1 MKKPQKDK
9 EQDNKPKKDQ
19 KKKLKIIIEKNPLKS
34 KINQIDSTET
44 KKYNRNIMTHNS
56 ISTKEEIKKK
66 LSPSKLRNKQN
77 NKLNLLSN
85 NTYKTNKL
93 LSSNHLF
100 LTCEA
105 NSQLNLDDKKITKKN
120 KKLKNFSNGG
130 ERINPKE
137 INSVFKKDKFKRTI
151 IIDDEG
157 NNNLNLNIGKDYDYK
172 NILKN
177 NNNTIISNSF
187 SGNTDSN
194 SLFMSSNKSYIENY
208 NSKIYNRKS
217 KENDIKQT
225 IIDKNEEERR
235 LIEYRKI
242 FNLLNSNIEQFKKM
256 FTNKE
261 SNESNN
267 LNNDKNN
274 KKNKK
279 IVIQNKKD
287 SNNNNRNRNNSLD
300 KYKNN
305 DKSKNI
311 KKNLSEKN
319 LSSKSKY
326 NKSINQSIFSPKR
339 NQNNNNNFDINNNCS
354 FLESSIQDDFYQSLI
369 NQTFLQNVSRTSFEM
384 NIDDISNIP
393 VEKEIYDEDKKN
405 DDKNMKMDIKKN
417 VKTLEDRPLEEEN
430 KKKVKQ
436 KSLEKTN
443 EEENNCKDIT
453 NDFDKNNCLIFWEN
467 QLLK

>member
-443 EEENNCKDIT
+443 EEENNCKDIA
-453 NDFDKNNCLIFWEN
+453 NDFDKNNCLIF
-467 QLLK
+467 

>member
-208 NSKIYNRKS
+208 NSKNYNRKS

-393 VEKEIYDEDKKN
+393 VEKEICDEDKKN

-453 NDFDKNNCLIFWEN
+453 NDFDKNNCLIF
-467 QLLK
+467 

>member
-1 MKKPQKDK
+1 
-9 EQDNKPKKDQ
+9 
-19 KKKLKIIIEKNPLKS
+19 
-34 KINQIDSTET
+34 
-44 KKYNRNIMTHNS
+44 MTHNS

-77 NKLNLLSN
+77 NKLNLLSS

-93 LSSNHLF
+93 LSSNYLF

-105 NSQLNLDDKKITKKN
+105 NSQSNLDDKKITKKN
-120 KKLKNFSNGG
+120 KKLKNYSNGG
-130 ERINPKE
+130 ERINPNE
-137 INSVFKKDKFKRTI
+137 ISSMFKKDRFKKTI

-157 NNNLNLNIGKDYDYK
+157 NNNLNLNIDKDYDFK

-177 NNNTIISNSF
+177 DNNTIISNSF
-187 SGNTDSN
+187 SGNTDTN
-194 SLFMSSNKSYIENY
+194 SLFMSSNKSFIENY
-208 NSKIYNRKS
+208 NNKNYNKKS
-217 KENDIKQT
+217 KENDIRQT

-256 FTNKE
+256 FTNKD
-261 SNESNN
+261 SNDNNN
-267 LNNDKNN
+267 LKN

-287 SNNNNRNRNNSLD
+287 SNKNRNNSLD

-305 DKSKNI
+305 DKGKNI

-319 LSSKSKY
+319 LSSKIKY
-326 NKSINQSIFSPKR
+326 NKNNNPSIFSPKR
-339 NQNNNNNFDINNNCS
+339 NINNKNNFDINNNCSS

-369 NQTFLQNVSRTSFEM
+369 NQTFLQNVSRSSFEM

-393 VEKEIYDEDKKN
+393 VEKAICDEDKKN
-405 DDKNMKMDIKKN
+405 NDKDLKMDVKKN
-417 VKTLEDRPLEEEN
+417 VKNLEDKPLEEEN

-436 KSLEKTN
+436 KSLERTN
-443 EEENNCKDIT
+443 EEENNLKNFR
-453 NDFDKNNCLIFWEN
+453 NDFDKNNCFIF
-467 QLLK
+467 

>member
-1 MKKPQKDK
+1 MKKLQKDK

-393 VEKEIYDEDKKN
+393 VEKEICDEDKKN

-453 NDFDKNNCLIFWEN
+453 NDFDKNNCLIF
-467 QLLK
+467 

>member
-393 VEKEIYDEDKKN
+393 VEKEICDEDKKN

-436 KSLEKTN
+436 KTLEKTN

-453 NDFDKNNCLIFWEN
+453 NDFDKNNCLIF
-467 QLLK
+467 

>member
-19 KKKLKIIIEKNPLKS
+19 KKKLKIIIEKKPLKS

-393 VEKEIYDEDKKN
+393 VEKEICDEDKKN

-453 NDFDKNNCLIFWEN
+453 NDFDKNNCLIF
-467 QLLK
+467 

>member
-393 VEKEIYDEDKKN
+393 VEKEICDEDKKN

-417 VKTLEDRPLEEEN
+417 VKTLEERPLEEEN

-453 NDFDKNNCLIFWEN
+453 NDFDKNNCLIF
-467 QLLK
+467 

>member
-1 MKKPQKDK
+1 MKKSQKEK
-9 EQDNKPKKDQ
+9 EQKKDQ

-34 KINQIDSTET
+34 KINPIETEP

-66 LSPSKLRNKQN
+66 LSPSKIRNKQ
-77 NKLNLLSN
+77 NKLNLLSD
-85 NTYKTNKL
+85 NTCKNSKL

-105 NSQLNLDDKKITKKN
+105 NSQSNLDDKKIKKN

-137 INSVFKKDKFKRTI
+137 LSSGPVFKKDKFKKTI

-157 NNNLNLNIGKDYDYK
+157 NNNLNLNIDKDYDYK

-177 NNNTIISNSF
+177 SNNTIISNSF
-187 SGNTDSN
+187 SGNTDTN
-194 SLFMSSNKSYIENY
+194 SLFMSSNKSYVENY
-208 NSKIYNRKS
+208 NSKNYSRKG
-217 KENDIKQT
+217 KENDIRQT

-256 FTNKE
+256 FTNKD
-261 SNESNN
+261 SN
-267 LNNDKNN
+267 D
-274 KKNKK
+274 KNKK

-287 SNNNNRNRNNSLD
+287 NAKNNKNKNRNRNNSLD

-305 DKSKNI
+305 DKDKNI

-319 LSSKSKY
+319 LSTKNKY
-326 NKSINQSIFSPKR
+326 NKNNNQSIFSPK
-339 NQNNNNNFDINNNCS
+339 NNINTNTNNNNNFDINNNYS

-393 VEKEIYDEDKKN
+393 VEKEKEKVICDDEDKKN
-405 DDKNMKMDIKKN
+405 DNKELKMDIKKN
-417 VKTLEDRPLEEEN
+417 IKNLENKPLEEEN

-436 KSLEKTN
+436 KNLEKSN
-443 EEENNCKDIT
+443 EESNFKNFS
-453 NDFDKNNCLIFWEN
+453 NDFDKNNCIIL
-467 QLLK
+467 

>member
-9 EQDNKPKKDQ
+9 EQDNKLKKEQ
-19 KKKLKIIIEKNPLKS
+19 KKKLKIIIEKNPLKP
-34 KINQIDSTET
+34 KINQIDSTEP

-77 NKLNLLSN
+77 NKLNLLSS

-93 LSSNHLF
+93 LSSNYLF

-105 NSQLNLDDKKITKKN
+105 NSQSNLDDKKITKKN
-120 KKLKNFSNGG
+120 KKLKNYSNGG
-130 ERINPKE
+130 ERINPNE
-137 INSVFKKDKFKRTI
+137 ISSMFKKDRFKKTI

-157 NNNLNLNIGKDYDYK
+157 NNNLNLNIDKDYDFK

-177 NNNTIISNSF
+177 DNNTIISNSF
-187 SGNTDSN
+187 SGNTDTN

-235 LIEYRKI
+235 LLEYRKI

-261 SNESNN
+261 SNDNN
-267 LNNDKNN
+267 NSNNDKNN

-279 IVIQNKKD
+279 IVIQNKKE
-287 SNNNNRNRNNSLD
+287 SNNNSSRNINNSLN

-305 DKSKNI
+305 EKGKNI
-311 KKNLSEKN
+311 KKNL
-319 LSSKSKY
+319 
-326 NKSINQSIFSPKR
+326 
-339 NQNNNNNFDINNNCS
+339 
-354 FLESSIQDDFYQSLI
+354 
-369 NQTFLQNVSRTSFEM
+369 
-384 NIDDISNIP
+384 
-393 VEKEIYDEDKKN
+393 
-405 DDKNMKMDIKKN
+405 
-417 VKTLEDRPLEEEN
+417 
-430 KKKVKQ
+430 
-436 KSLEKTN
+436 
-443 EEENNCKDIT
+443 
-453 NDFDKNNCLIFWEN
+453 
-467 QLLK
+467 

>member
-85 NTYKTNKL
+85 NAYKTNKL

-393 VEKEIYDEDKKN
+393 VEKEICDEDKKN
-405 DDKNMKMDIKKN
+405 DDKNMKMDIKN

-453 NDFDKNNCLIFWEN
+453 NDFDKNNCLIF
-467 QLLK
+467 

>member
-393 VEKEIYDEDKKN
+393 VEKEICDEDKKN

-453 NDFDKNNCLIFWEN
+453 NDFDKNNCLIF
-467 QLLK
+467 

>member
-261 SNESNN
+261 SNECNN

-443 EEENNCKDIT
+443 EEENNCKDIA
-453 NDFDKNNCLIFWEN
+453 NDFDKNNCLIF
-467 QLLK
+467 

>member
-9 EQDNKPKKDQ
+9 EQDNKLKKEQ
-19 KKKLKIIIEKNPLKS
+19 KKKLKIIIEKNPLKP
-34 KINQIDSTET
+34 KINQIDSTEP

-77 NKLNLLSN
+77 NKLNLLSS

-93 LSSNHLF
+93 LSSNYLF

-105 NSQLNLDDKKITKKN
+105 NSQSNLDDKKITKKN
-120 KKLKNFSNGG
+120 KKLKNYSNGG
-130 ERINPKE
+130 ERINPNE
-137 INSVFKKDKFKRTI
+137 ISSMFKKDRFKKTI

-157 NNNLNLNIGKDYDYK
+157 NNNLNLNIDKDYDFK

-177 NNNTIISNSF
+177 DNNTIISNSF
-187 SGNTDSN
+187 SGNTDTN

-235 LIEYRKI
+235 LLEYRKI

-261 SNESNN
+261 SNDNNNSNN
-267 LNNDKNN
+267 D

-287 SNNNNRNRNNSLD
+287 SNNNSSRNRNNSLD

-305 DKSKNI
+305 DKGKNI

-319 LSSKSKY
+319 LSSKIMH
-326 NKSINQSIFSPKR
+326 NKSKNPSIFSPKR
-339 NQNNNNNFDINNNCS
+339 NQNNNNFDINNNCS

-369 NQTFLQNVSRTSFEM
+369 NQTFLQNISRTSFEM

-393 VEKEIYDEDKKN
+393 VEKVICDEEKKN
-405 DDKNMKMDIKKN
+405 DNKDLKMDVKKN
-417 VKTLEDRPLEEEN
+417 VKNLEDKPLEEEN

-436 KSLEKTN
+436 KSSEKAN
-443 EEENNCKDIT
+443 EGEKNE
-453 NDFDKNNCLIFWEN
+453 FDKNNCLIF
-467 QLLK
+467 

>member
-1 MKKPQKDK
+1 MKKLQKDK

-453 NDFDKNNCLIFWEN
+453 NDFDKNNCLIF
-467 QLLK
+467 

>member
-393 VEKEIYDEDKKN
+393 VEKEICDEDKKN
-405 DDKNMKMDIKKN
+405 DDKNLKMDIKKN

-453 NDFDKNNCLIFWEN
+453 NDFDKNNCLIF
-467 QLLK
+467 

>member
-9 EQDNKPKKDQ
+9 EQDNKPKKEQ

-34 KINQIDSTET
+34 KINQIDNTEP

-66 LSPSKLRNKQN
+66 LSPSRLRNKQN

-85 NTYKTNKL
+85 NTYKSNKL

-105 NSQLNLDDKKITKKN
+105 NSQSNLDDKKIIKKN
-120 KKLKNFSNGG
+120 KKLKNYSNGG
-130 ERINPKE
+130 ERITSKE
-137 INSVFKKDKFKRTI
+137 ISTAFKKDKFKKTI

-157 NNNLNLNIGKDYDYK
+157 NNNLNLNIDKNHDYDYK
-172 NILKN
+172 NILNN

-187 SGNTDSN
+187 SGNTETN
-194 SLFMSSNKSYIENY
+194 SLFMSSNKSNIENY
-208 NSKIYNRKS
+208 NSKNYNRNS

-256 FTNKE
+256 FANKDI
-261 SNESNN
+261 NDNNN
-267 LNNDKNN
+267 LNNS

-279 IVIQNKKD
+279 IVIHNKKD
-287 SNNNNRNRNNSLD
+287 SNTKKNNKNRNNSLD

-319 LSSKSKY
+319 LSTKNKY
-326 NKSINQSIFSPKR
+326 NKSNNQSIFSPKK
-339 NQNNNNNFDINNNCS
+339 NVNNNFDINNNYS

-393 VEKEIYDEDKKN
+393 AEKVICDEEKKSNDKDLKMDTTKNIKNLEDK
-405 DDKNMKMDIKKN
+405 
-417 VKTLEDRPLEEEN
+417 PLEEEN

-436 KSLEKTN
+436 KSSEKTSKDEKNYKNLIN
-443 EEENNCKDIT
+443 E
-453 NDFDKNNCLIFWEN
+453 FDKNNCLIF
-467 QLLK
+467 

>member
-1 MKKPQKDK
+1 MKKLQKDK
-9 EQDNKPKKDQ
+9 EQDNKLKKEQ
-19 KKKLKIIIEKNPLKS
+19 KKKLKIIIEKNPLKP
-34 KINQIDSTET
+34 KINQIDSTEP

-77 NKLNLLSN
+77 NKLNLLSS

-93 LSSNHLF
+93 LSSNYLF

-105 NSQLNLDDKKITKKN
+105 NSQSNLDDKKITKKN
-120 KKLKNFSNGG
+120 KKLKNYSNGG
-130 ERINPKE
+130 ERINPNE
-137 INSVFKKDKFKRTI
+137 ISSMFKKDRFKKTI

-157 NNNLNLNIGKDYDYK
+157 NNNLNLNIDKDYDFK

-177 NNNTIISNSF
+177 DNNTIISNSF
-187 SGNTDSN
+187 SGNTDTN

-235 LIEYRKI
+235 LLEYRKI

-261 SNESNN
+261 SNDNN
-267 LNNDKNN
+267 NSNNDKKN

-287 SNNNNRNRNNSLD
+287 SNNNSSRNRNNSLD

-305 DKSKNI
+305 DKGKNI

-319 LSSKSKY
+319 LSSKIMH
-326 NKSINQSIFSPKR
+326 NKSKNPSIFSPKR
-339 NQNNNNNFDINNNCS
+339 NQNNNNFDINNNCS

-369 NQTFLQNVSRTSFEM
+369 NQTFLQNISRTSFEM

-393 VEKEIYDEDKKN
+393 VEKVICDEEKKN
-405 DDKNMKMDIKKN
+405 DNKDLKMDVKKN
-417 VKTLEDRPLEEEN
+417 VKNLEDKPLEEEN

-443 EEENNCKDIT
+443 EEENNCNNFS
-453 NDFDKNNCLIFWEN
+453 NDFDKNNCLIF
-467 QLLK
+467 

>member
-453 NDFDKNNCLIFWEN
+453 NDFDKNNCLIF
-467 QLLK
+467 

>member
-1 MKKPQKDK
+1 MKKSQKEK
-9 EQDNKPKKDQ
+9 EQKKDQ

-34 KINQIDSTET
+34 KINPIETEP

-66 LSPSKLRNKQN
+66 LSPSKIRNKQ
-77 NKLNLLSN
+77 NKLNLLSD
-85 NTYKTNKL
+85 NTCKNSKL

-105 NSQLNLDDKKITKKN
+105 NSQSTLDDKKIKKN

-137 INSVFKKDKFKRTI
+137 LSSGPVFKKDKFKKTI

-157 NNNLNLNIGKDYDYK
+157 NNNLNLNIDKDYDYK

-177 NNNTIISNSF
+177 SNNTIISNSF
-187 SGNTDSN
+187 SGNTDTN
-194 SLFMSSNKSYIENY
+194 SLFMSSNKSYVENY
-208 NSKIYNRKS
+208 NSKNYSRKG
-217 KENDIKQT
+217 KENDIRQT

-256 FTNKE
+256 FTNKD
-261 SNESNN
+261 SN
-267 LNNDKNN
+267 D
-274 KKNKK
+274 KNKK

-287 SNNNNRNRNNSLD
+287 NTKNNNKNRNRNNSLD

-305 DKSKNI
+305 DKDKNI

-319 LSSKSKY
+319 LSTKNKY
-326 NKSINQSIFSPKR
+326 NKNNNQSIFSPK
-339 NQNNNNNFDINNNCS
+339 NNININNINNNNFDLNNS
-354 FLESSIQDDFYQSLI
+354 FPHKIIQLFLSKSFEKFLKLLSSSLDFSKFFCFTFFLFSSSNGLFSKFLIFFLISIFNSLLSFFLSSSSQITFSFSFSTGIFDISSIFISKEVRL
-369 NQTFLQNVSRTSFEM
+369 TFC
-384 NIDDISNIP
+384 
-393 VEKEIYDEDKKN
+393 
-405 DDKNMKMDIKKN
+405 KN
-417 VKTLEDRPLEEEN
+417 V
-430 KKKVKQ
+430 
-436 KSLEKTN
+436 
-443 EEENNCKDIT
+443 
-453 NDFDKNNCLIFWEN
+453 
-467 QLLK
+467 

>member
-9 EQDNKPKKDQ
+9 EQDNKLKKEQ
-19 KKKLKIIIEKNPLKS
+19 KKKLKIIIEKNPLKP
-34 KINQIDSTET
+34 KINQIDSTEP

-77 NKLNLLSN
+77 NKLNLLSS

-93 LSSNHLF
+93 LSSNYLF

-105 NSQLNLDDKKITKKN
+105 NSQSNLEDKKITKKN
-120 KKLKNFSNGG
+120 KKLKNYSNGG
-130 ERINPKE
+130 ERINPNE
-137 INSVFKKDKFKRTI
+137 ISSMFKKDRFKKTI

-157 NNNLNLNIGKDYDYK
+157 NNNLNLNIDKDYDFK

-177 NNNTIISNSF
+177 DNNTIISNSF
-187 SGNTDSN
+187 SGNTDTN

-235 LIEYRKI
+235 LLEYRKI

-261 SNESNN
+261 SNDNNNSNN
-267 LNNDKNN
+267 DKNNKNN

-287 SNNNNRNRNNSLD
+287 SNNNSSRNRNNSLD

-305 DKSKNI
+305 DKGKNI

-319 LSSKSKY
+319 LSSKIMH
-326 NKSINQSIFSPKR
+326 NKSKNPSIFSPKR
-339 NQNNNNNFDINNNCS
+339 NQNNNNFDINNNCS

-369 NQTFLQNVSRTSFEM
+369 NQTFLQNISRTSFEM

-393 VEKEIYDEDKKN
+393 VEKVICDEEKKN
-405 DDKNMKMDIKKN
+405 DNKDLKMDVKKN
-417 VKTLEDRPLEEEN
+417 VKNLEDKPLEEEN

-443 EEENNCKDIT
+443 EEENNCKNFS
-453 NDFDKNNCLIFWEN
+453 NDFDKNNCLIF
-467 QLLK
+467 

>member
-66 LSPSKLRNKQN
+66 LSPSKLRNKKN

-453 NDFDKNNCLIFWEN
+453 NDFDKNNCLIF
-467 QLLK
+467 

>member
-19 KKKLKIIIEKNPLKS
+19 KKKLKIIIEKKPLKS

-369 NQTFLQNVSRTSFEM
+369 NQTFLQNISRTSFEM

-393 VEKEIYDEDKKN
+393 VEKEICDEDKKN

-453 NDFDKNNCLIFWEN
+453 NDFDKNNCLIF
-467 QLLK
+467 

>member
-1 MKKPQKDK
+1 MKKLQKDK

-34 KINQIDSTET
+34 KINQIDSTEP

-105 NSQLNLDDKKITKKN
+105 SSQSNLDDKKITKKN

-137 INSVFKKDKFKRTI
+137 INSVFKKDKFKKTI

-261 SNESNN
+261 SNDSNN

-393 VEKEIYDEDKKN
+393 VEKEISDEEKKN

-417 VKTLEDRPLEEEN
+417 IKNLEDKPLEEEN

-443 EEENNCKDIT
+443 EEENNLKNIT
-453 NDFDKNNCLIFWEN
+453 NDFDKNNCLIF
-467 QLLK
+467 

>member
-44 KKYNRNIMTHNS
+44 KKYNRSIMTHNS

-393 VEKEIYDEDKKN
+393 VEKEICDEDKKN

-453 NDFDKNNCLIFWEN
+453 NDFDKNNCLIF
-467 QLLK
+467 

>member
-300 KYKNN
+300 KYKNK

-393 VEKEIYDEDKKN
+393 VEKEICDEDKKN

-453 NDFDKNNCLIFWEN
+453 NDFDKNNCLIF
-467 QLLK
+467 